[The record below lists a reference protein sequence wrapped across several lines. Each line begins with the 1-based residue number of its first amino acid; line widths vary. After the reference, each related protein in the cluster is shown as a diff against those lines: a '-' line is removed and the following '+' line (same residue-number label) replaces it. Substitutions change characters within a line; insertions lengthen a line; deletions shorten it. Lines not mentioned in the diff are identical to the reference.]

1 MVYGLGLFDNEVDL
15 NAFKALYVNESKV
28 SIVVCIH
35 LTEEQIKAKIA
46 ESGDRRAVFLVI
58 TTDEKIKKMLIRK
71 SATASKHWLNERQA
85 LQSQVLKAY
94 DWSKYEITI
103 K

>member
-15 NAFKALYVNESKV
+15 NAFKALYVDEPKV
-28 SIVVCIH
+28 TIVVCVN

-46 ESGDRRAVFLVI
+46 ESGDRKAVFLVI

-71 SATASKHWLNERQA
+71 SATASKHWLDEKRN
-85 LQSQVLKAY
+85 LQSRVLKVY
-94 DWSKYEITI
+94 DWSKHEITI